1 MYLKVYFILAHKNP
15 SQIKDL
21 IGMLDDNKSL
31 FFIHLD
37 KNVKIQ
43 EYQNLVLNTSS
54 HFVKNRVRCS
64 WGKYSLVQATLNA
77 MNEVKDYMDSK
88 YKYSDYHF
96 IMLSGEDLPLKNN
109 ININNFLEENSKTSY
124 LNYWSLPTKK
134 WWNGGLFRFENLY
147 FFEYKKNQKLN
158 YYLNRIIKK
167 GKVNFLLPINKFKK
181 NFPDF
186 TLFGASQW
194 MILSKDLLEFVL
206 NKSEENSKF
215 NSVFKYVLAPDETY
229 FATLILNYDKQKQ
242 FLIQN
247 YATHLIVFNGVD
259 ASPKYLEIK
268 DLKESNE
275 GFLFARK
282 FDININQSTIDF
294 VKKNI
299 AQ

>member
-15 SQIKDL
+15 SQVRNL
-21 IGMLDDNKSL
+21 IEMLDDTKSL

-43 EYQNLVLNTSS
+43 EYQDLVLNTSC
-54 HFVKNRVRCS
+54 HFVKNRVRCT

-77 MNEVKDYMDSK
+77 MKEVEDYMNNK

-109 ININNFLEENSKTSY
+109 ININDFLEENNKTSY

-147 FFEYKKNQKLN
+147 FFAYKKSQKLN

-167 GKVNFLLPINKFKK
+167 GNFNFLLPINKFKK

-186 TLFGASQW
+186 TLYGASQW

-206 NKSEENSKF
+206 AKSEENSKF

-229 FATLILNYDKQKQ
+229 FATLILNLDARKQ
-242 FLIQN
+242 FPIQN
-247 YATHLIVFNGVD
+247 YETHFILFDGVD
-259 ASPKYLEIK
+259 ASPKYLEIM

-275 GFLFARK
+275 HFLFARK
-282 FDININQSTIDF
+282 FDVNINQSTIDF
-294 VKKNI
+294 VKKNL

>member
-15 SQIKDL
+15 SQIKNL
-21 IGMLDDNKSL
+21 IEMLDDTKSL

-43 EYQNLVLNTSS
+43 EYQDLVLNTSC
-54 HFVKNRVRCS
+54 HFVKNRVRCT

-77 MNEVKDYMDSK
+77 MKEVEDYMNNK

-124 LNYWSLPTKK
+124 LNYWSLPTKR
-134 WWNGGLFRFENLY
+134 WWNGGIFRFENLY
-147 FFEYKKNQKLN
+147 FFEYKKNQKLI

-167 GKVNFLLPINKFKK
+167 CNFNFLLPINKFKK
-181 NFPDF
+181 NFSDF
-186 TLFGASQW
+186 TLYGASQW
-194 MILSKDLLEFVL
+194 MILSRDLLEFVL
-206 NKSEENSKF
+206 DKSEGNPKF

-229 FATLILNYDKQKQ
+229 FATLILNYAMPKQ

-247 YATHLIVFNGVD
+247 FAGHLIVFDGAD

-268 DLKESNE
+268 DLKESNKD
-275 GFLFARK
+275 FLFARK
-282 FDININQSTIDF
+282 FDFKINQSTIDF